1 MVIMPNQIDTRR
13 MIPVNVDTHQEL
25 SELKT
30 QEQLTF
36 DEMVEK
42 LMNFYKANS

>member
-1 MVIMPNQIDTRR
+1 
-13 MIPVNVDTHQEL
+13 MIPVTPETHRDL
-25 SELKT
+25 SILKA
-30 QEQLTF
+30 EEKLTF